1 MEHRRQERTG
11 RLGGADRRETLS
23 DPKSDARPDNH
34 AVELIVPSD
43 PKYMKLVRGLVAA
56 AAQVVGF
63 ERGDVNQL
71 CLAVDEAC
79 TNVIRHAYGGDH
91 KQKIEVHLAMH
102 PDRLEV
108 KLRDYGRQ
116 ADPAEIKARDLTD
129 IRPGGL
135 GVHFIREIM
144 DDVVYDTNREVGTEL
159 RMTKSR
165 PQERQEH
172 P

>member
-1 MEHRRQERTG
+1 MS
-11 RLGGADRRETLS
+11 DRKGDS
-23 DPKSDARPDNH
+23 RPDNH
-34 AVELIVPSD
+34 TVELTVPSD
-43 PKYMKLVRGLVAA
+43 PKYMKLVRGLVSAA
-56 AAQVVGF
+56 AEVVGF
-63 ERGDVNQL
+63 GRGDVNRL

-91 KQKIEVHLAMH
+91 KQRIEVHLAMH

-116 ADPAEIKARDLTD
+116 ADPSEIKARDLAD

-144 DDVVYDTNREVGTEL
+144 DEVVYDTNREVGTEL

-165 PQERQEH
+165 PKEQQEG